1 MDDKS
6 GRDRTVSEKS
16 LLPTDQDKTCRT
28 FWQVSVILLKYH
40 IEFKLTIAKVKF
52 IHKIFLKRILT
63 VLLKRKHQFKI
74 KS

>member
-28 FWQVSVILLKYH
+28 FWQVSVILLQYH
-40 IEFKLTIAKVKF
+40 IELKLIP
-52 IHKIFLKRILT
+52 LN
-63 VLLKRKHQFKI
+63 VLHT
-74 KS
+74 